1 MQNSGV
7 ADAKMAALTV
17 LEDVHF
23 HPGLGFI
30 KRENYYCGTPIE
42 KKCCEQRC
50 ELALSRRYRITKQ
63 GNNHTNNQSIVC
75 KDLKNKFNMS
85 TNKL

>member
-17 LEDVHF
+17 LEDVH
-23 HPGLGFI
+23 HGLGFI
-30 KRENYYCGTPIE
+30 KRENHYCGTSIE

-50 ELALSRRYRITKQ
+50 ELALSRRYRITK
-63 GNNHTNNQSIVC
+63 
-75 KDLKNKFNMS
+75 
-85 TNKL
+85 